1 MAAKVMIIG
10 LDCAEPSLVLERWR
24 GELPTLSGLMER
36 GRYGRLRSVVP
47 PITVPAW
54 SCMMASRTPGDLGIY
69 GFRNRADHSYDNLVV
84 ADGSAVHAPR
94 LWDVATRY
102 GKPSI
107 VVGVPGTYPPRP
119 LNGVMVSCFLTPSRE
134 SGFTY
139 PPLLAREVEQ
149 VVGEYLFDC
158 TNFRTE
164 DKEDLLRQV
173 YEMTDRRFQLAEH
186 LLETKPWEL
195 FALVEIGL
203 DRMHHGFWKDLDE
216 LHHRH
221 EPDGPY
227 AGAILDY
234 LRHLDG
240 LIARLLEHADEE
252 TVVLVVSDHGAKRME
267 GGIRINEWL
276 RGQGLLQTAREPE
289 GVSALRDVGVD
300 WSRTTAWGEGGYY
313 GRVFLNVRGR
323 EPEGTVEPED
333 FERVRDELAELLA
346 AIPGP
351 DGEPLATRVYRPEEV
366 YDEVNGIA
374 PDLLVYFDDLAWRAV
389 GTVGGDEGVHTFE
402 NDTGPDDANHAQDGL
417 LIMAG
422 PGVEPGQAE
431 TMSLLD
437 VAPTVLE
444 LLGLE
449 PLPAM
454 RGSSLLRSEELSRP
468 R

>member
-1 MAAKVMIIG
+1 MIIG

-24 GELPTLSGLMER
+24 SELPTLSALMER

-54 SCMMASRTPGDLGIY
+54 SCMMASRTPGDLGVY

-84 ADGSAVHAPR
+84 ADGSAIHAPR
-94 LWDVATRY
+94 LWDLATRY

-107 VVGVPGTYPPRP
+107 VLGVPGTYPPRP
-119 LNGVMVSCFLTPSRE
+119 LNGVLVSCFLTPSRE

-139 PPLLAREVEQ
+139 PSLLAREVEQ

-158 TNFRTE
+158 TNFRTD
-164 DKEDLLRQV
+164 DKDDLLRQV
-173 YEMTDRRFQLAEH
+173 YEMTDKRFRLAEH

-195 FALVEIGL
+195 FAMVEIGL
-203 DRMHHGFWKDLDE
+203 DRMHHAFWKE
-216 LHHRH
+216 GQR
-221 EPDGPY
+221 E
-227 AGAILDY
+227 ILKY
-234 LRHLDG
+234 LRHLDS
-240 LIARLLEHADEE
+240 LVARLLAHADDQ
-252 TVVLVVSDHGAKRME
+252 TAVLVVSDHGAKRLE

-276 RGQGLLQTAREPE
+276 RREGLLQTAREPD

-313 GRVFLNVRGR
+313 SRIFLNVSGR
-323 EPEGTVEPED
+323 EPEGTVASED
-333 FERVRDELAELLA
+333 FERVRDELAERLA

-351 DGEPLATRVYRPEEV
+351 DGEPLATRVHKPEEV
-366 YDEVNGIA
+366 YEEVHGIA

-389 GTVGGDEGVHTFE
+389 GTIGGEDGVHTFE
-402 NDTGPDDANHAQDGL
+402 NDTGPDDANHAEDGL

-422 PGVEPGQAE
+422 PGIEPGQAE
-431 TMSLLD
+431 TTMMSLLD

-449 PLPAM
+449 PLPSM
-454 RGSSLLRSEELSRP
+454 RGTSLLRGAELSRS